1 MEKEYYHDKEDA
13 YDMKYFF
20 NKEDLE
26 KEKSKIIVLTD
37 DIKYDDIKNHF
48 EEVDINGE
56 EIEDDDTIKNNQE
69 QSQETKEEKDNNNIS
84 TNIKKKKKKNK

>member
-26 KEKSKIIVLTD
+26 KEKAKIIVLTD
-37 DIKYDDIKNHF
+37 DIKYDD
-48 EEVDINGE
+48 
-56 EIEDDDTIKNNQE
+56 
-69 QSQETKEEKDNNNIS
+69 
-84 TNIKKKKKKNK
+84 NK